1 MANANN
7 EQVRWGILATGR
19 IAAKLADAIAESK
32 TSELV
37 AVGSR
42 TQAAADAFAANY
54 GGIRAHGSYDALLA
68 DAAVDA
74 IYVSTP
80 HPQHAEWTIKALEVG
95 KAVLCEKPL
104 GVNHP
109 EAMAMVETAAFH
121 RRFLMEAFMYRVHP
135 QTAKVVQLV
144 RDGAIGEVRQIDAS
158 HGFASPFNPES
169 RLHSNE
175 LAGGGIMDVG
185 CYPVS
190 MARLIAGEEPAR
202 IAGFAALGETGV
214 DRWASGLLEFPSG
227 LIARVSTAVSLPLD
241 NTVRIFG
248 SKGSI
253 HLTAPWFGNRE
264 WSRLRFRQRLIQA
277 VARRLGSRPDGTWEF
292 ELIRQGKRETV
303 GGTAKPIYVLE
314 VDAVAAAL
322 KAGKVECPHMTWK
335 DSLGQ
340 AKTLDEWRYRAG
352 VAFDFERAERQTAPV
367 HGRPLSVRRNAI
379 ANGRIGGLAKP
390 VSKLVM
396 GCDNQPTP
404 KHAAVMFDSYFEY
417 AGNTFD
423 TAHIYGGGR
432 MEALLGAWMKNRGVR
447 EEVVVIG
454 KGAHTPAN
462 FPDRVGPQLD
472 ITLERLQTGY
482 VDLYFLHR
490 DNADVGVDE
499 WLDAL
504 NAEQRRGRIK
514 AFGASN
520 WTLPRVQEANAL
532 ATERGL
538 APFAAVSNNF
548 SLARMVDPVWPG
560 CVAASTADW
569 RTWLEA
575 QQMPLFSWS
584 SQARGFFTPRFDAV
598 RDDRASNVDA
608 GFGNQPSDDEMRR
621 CWFAEDNFKRR
632 QRAVELAEER
642 GISPIAIA
650 LAYVLNQPF
659 PCFALIGPRTLA
671 ETRSSLAA
679 LTVEL
684 GDAERAWLN
693 LENDSPPHT

>member
-1 MANANN
+1 MA
-7 EQVRWGILATGR
+7 EIVRWGILATGR
-19 IAAKLADAIAESK
+19 IAGKLADATAESE

-42 TQAAADAFAANY
+42 TQAAADAFALNRP
-54 GGIRAHGSYDALLA
+54 GIRAHGSYDALLA
-68 DAAVDA
+68 DDAVQVV
-74 IYVSTP
+74 YVSTP
-80 HPQHAEWTIKALEVG
+80 HPQHAEWTIKALEAG

-121 RRFLMEAFMYRVHP
+121 QRFLMEAFMYRTHP
-135 QTAKVVQLV
+135 QTAKLLELV

-158 HGFASPFNPES
+158 HGFASPFDPNS

-190 MARLIAGEEPAR
+190 MARLVAGEEPAE
-202 IAGFAALGETGV
+202 IAGFATLGETGT
-214 DRWASGLLEFPSG
+214 DRWASALLKFPSG
-227 LIARVSTAVSLPLD
+227 TIARVSTAVSLSLD

-253 HLTAPWFGNRE
+253 HVSTPWFGNR
-264 WSRLRFRQRLIQA
+264 
-277 VARRLGSRPDGTWEF
+277 PDGTWAF
-292 ELIRQGKRETV
+292 DLVRQGKRETI

-322 KAGKVECPHMTWK
+322 AAGEVESPHMAWQ

-340 AKTLDEWRYRAG
+340 AQTLDQWRRSAG
-352 VAFDFERAERQTAPV
+352 VYFDFEKAERQMVPV

-379 ANGRIGGLAKP
+379 AKAHIEGVEKP

-404 KHAAVMFDSYFEY
+404 KHAAVMFDNYFEY

-432 MEALLGAWMKNRGVR
+432 MESLLGAWMANRGVR

-462 FPDRVGPQLD
+462 FPEHVSRQLD
-472 ITLERLQTGY
+472 VSLERLQTDY
-482 VDLYFLHR
+482 VDVYFLHR

-499 WLDAL
+499 WLDVL
-504 NAEQRRGRIK
+504 NAEQRRGRIR

-520 WTLPRVQEANAL
+520 WSLQRVQEANAT
-532 ATERGL
+532 AAKQGL
-538 APFAAVSNNF
+538 SPFAAVSNNF
-548 SLARMVDPVWPG
+548 SLARMVDPVWAG

-569 RTWLEA
+569 RAWLEA
-575 QQMPLFSWS
+575 EQMPLFPWS

-598 RDDRASNVDA
+598 RQGTDSRVAT
-608 GFGNQPSDDEMRR
+608 GFGNQPSDDELRR
-621 CWFAEDNFKRR
+621 CWFAEDNFRR
-632 QRAVELAEER
+632 RERAVELAERR
-642 GISPIAIA
+642 GVSPIAIA

-671 ETRSSLAA
+671 ETRGSLQA
-679 LTVEL
+679 LQVEL
-684 GDAERAWLN
+684 SEAERRWLN
-693 LENDSPPHT
+693 LDADTLPST

>member
-1 MANANN
+1 MATASGTDTT
-7 EQVRWGILATGR
+7 RWGILATGR
-19 IAAKLADAIAESK
+19 IAAKLAAAIAESE

-42 TQAAADAFAANY
+42 TQAAADAFAAKH
-54 GGIRAHGSYDALLA
+54 GGVRAHGSYDALLA
-68 DAAVDA
+68 DEAVDA

-80 HPQHAEWTIKALEVG
+80 HPQHAEWTIKALEAG

-135 QTAKVVQLV
+135 QTAKLVELV
-144 RDGAIGEVRQIDAS
+144 RDGAIGEVRQIEAS

-190 MARLIAGEEPAR
+190 MARLIAGEEPTE
-202 IAGFAALGETGV
+202 IAGFATLGETGV
-214 DRWASGLLEFPSG
+214 DRWASGLLKFPSG
-227 LIARVSTAVSLPLD
+227 LIARVSTAVSLSLD
-241 NTVRIFG
+241 NTVSIFG

-253 HLTAPWFGNRE
+253 HVAAPWF
-264 WSRLRFRQRLIQA
+264 
-277 VARRLGSRPDGTWEF
+277 GSRPDGTWEF
-292 ELIRQGKRETV
+292 ELVRQGKRETV
-303 GGTAKPIYVLE
+303 GGSAKPIYVLE
-314 VDAVAAAL
+314 VEAVAAAL
-322 KAGKVECPHMTWK
+322 EAGEVECPHMSWQ

-340 AKTLDEWRYRAG
+340 AKVLDEWRRSAG
-352 VAFDFERAERQTAPV
+352 VRFNFERAERQTVPV
-367 HGRPLSVRRNAI
+367 HGRPLAVRRSAI
-379 ANGRIGGLAKP
+379 AKGRIDGLDKP

-404 KHAAVMFDSYFEY
+404 KHAAVMFDNYFEY

-432 MEALLGAWMKNRGVR
+432 MESLLGAWMKNRAVR
-447 EEVVVIG
+447 EDVVVIG

-472 ITLERLQTGY
+472 ITLDRLQTDH
-482 VDLYFLHR
+482 VDVYFLHR

-499 WLDAL
+499 WLDVL
-504 NAEQRRGRIK
+504 NAEQRGGRIK
-514 AFGASN
+514 IFGASN
-520 WTLPRVQEANAL
+520 WTLQRVQEANAL
-532 ATERGL
+532 AAKTGL

-548 SLARMVDPVWPG
+548 SLAHMVEPVWPG

-569 RTWLEA
+569 RAWLEA
-575 QQMPLFSWS
+575 AQMPLFPWS

-598 RDDRASNVDA
+598 RDERASNIDA
-608 GFGNQPSDDEMRR
+608 GFGNQPSDAEMRR

-632 QRAVELAEER
+632 QRAVELAEKR
-642 GISPIAIA
+642 GVSPIAIA

-671 ETRSSLAA
+671 ETRGSLAA
-679 LTVEL
+679 LSVEIS
-684 GDAERAWLN
+684 DAERAWLN
-693 LENDSPPHT
+693 LERDSLRT